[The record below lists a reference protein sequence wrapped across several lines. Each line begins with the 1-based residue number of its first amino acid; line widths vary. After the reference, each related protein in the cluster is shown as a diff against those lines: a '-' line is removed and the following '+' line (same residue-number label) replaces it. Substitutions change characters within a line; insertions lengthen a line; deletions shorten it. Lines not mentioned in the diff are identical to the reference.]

1 MNINL
6 EISYMK
12 LTMHLFVAAS
22 PGQLK
27 KEEISKLL
35 ESAASGGF
43 LLRLLIAVSAI
54 KYLNAQGR
62 LGGQQA
68 SQVEK
73 SSSCQ
78 LFF

>member
-1 MNINL
+1 
-6 EISYMK
+6 MK

-43 LLRLLIAVSAI
+43 LLLLLIAVSAI
-54 KYLNAQGR
+54 KYLSAQGR
-62 LGGQQA
+62 LGGRQA
-68 SQVEK
+68 SQVERK
-73 SSSCQ
+73 QQ
-78 LFF
+78 LPIIF